1 MKRTSNILFALLL
14 LLAAGVASCGNPSH
28 RAALQ
33 RAEALLETDPH
44 AARTVLDSLILNS
57 DIDCQTSDYQTSDE
71 CLGKGLKAKVLSDS
85 LKSVSLKSFSRRD
98 AALYAI
104 LRTQADYKCF
114 VPLTSDSLVR
124 IATDYYGTPRRKHYH
139 AAMAWYSLGCVAS
152 EQKDDLKAIEAYLRA
167 MELFPDTTVR
177 YYSLAEQN
185 LGIHYLNRQMLDDA
199 LTTFHSCSA
208 RLQATG
214 SWKDLAYINYHT
226 ALAHLYNK
234 EYAEARQGFN
244 DTWESTYSSRFLKG
258 ESLLQLAKLALHDS
272 HDYAVALDYV
282 DRHIAFTD
290 ARYLG
295 VDYSLKGDAY
305 NALGMP
311 DSAYHYYRQSLHY
324 DNEIHTLC
332 CDYKEL
338 AELAPLTGRTDS
350 LAFYVQQYTLL
361 LDSIGEL
368 RRSEEIVSLQNN
380 HAMELERRQM
390 NDQQRRTWLLSAFV
404 LLLVLLLFILW
415 FLQHDRQRK
424 SDYIT
429 LVDKLRQSQLKKYG
443 NLQDTLDSCCELF
456 RKTAAYEIMTEA
468 AQASSPHIDKKAPTV
483 ISHDINA
490 CFLTFRTAVKSEAPK
505 LNEREFAFLVCHYLG
520 FDLHSI
526 ALFLSS
532 AYSTIT
538 AMKSRLK
545 NKMPANLF
553 NLFFPAS

>member
-44 AARTVLDSLILNS
+44 AARAVLDSLEMLTPNPS
-57 DIDCQTSDYQTSDE
+57 LKGRVRRSEANRPSLLQE
-71 CLGKGLKAKVLSDS
+71 GKGET
-85 LKSVSLKSFSRRD
+85 
-98 AALYAI
+98 ALYAI

-199 LTTFHSCSA
+199 LATFHSCSA
-208 RLQATG
+208 RLQASE

-272 HDYAVALDYV
+272 HDYAVALDYM

-380 HAMELERRQM
+380 HTMELERRQM

-490 CFLTFRTAVKSEAPK
+490 CFLTFRNAVKSEAPK

>member
-14 LLAAGVASCGNPSH
+14 LLAAGVASCGNPSY

-44 AARTVLDSLILNS
+44 AARAVLDSLEMLTPNPS
-57 DIDCQTSDYQTSDE
+57 LKGSVRRLEANRPSLLQE
-71 CLGKGLKAKVLSDS
+71 GKGET
-85 LKSVSLKSFSRRD
+85 
-98 AALYAI
+98 ALYAI

-199 LTTFHSCSA
+199 IATFHSCSA

-226 ALAHLYNK
+226 ALAHLYKK

-244 DTWESTYSSRFLKG
+244 DTWESTFSSRFLKG

-338 AELAPLTGRTDS
+338 TELAPLPGRTDS

-380 HAMELERRQM
+380 HTMELERRQM

-490 CFLTFRTAVKSEAPK
+490 CFLTFRNAVKSEAPK

>member
-44 AARTVLDSLILNS
+44 AARAVLDSLEMLTPNPS
-57 DIDCQTSDYQTSDE
+57 LKGRVRRSEANRPSLLQE
-71 CLGKGLKAKVLSDS
+71 GKGET
-85 LKSVSLKSFSRRD
+85 
-98 AALYAI
+98 ALYAI

-199 LTTFHSCSA
+199 LATFHSCSA
-208 RLQATG
+208 RLQASE

-490 CFLTFRTAVKSEAPK
+490 CFLTFRNAVKSEAPK
-505 LNEREFAFLVCHYLG
+505 LNEREFAFLVCQYLG